1 VFVNPK
7 RRVEGEKMKLY
18 QVVVRDTLRRR
29 RRVLF
34 TALGVAIGVAAVV
47 AVLTVARAGETRI
60 YSEIDKYGPNMMVTP
75 AVNDLDLKLGD
86 LRLGSLAV
94 GTNHIPQEKVAEVR
108 QIADGAIREALGI
121 EDQGDIATIAPKLY
135 VDTTVNGTSVMAV
148 GFDPLQERAIKT
160 WWDISEGR
168 YPEGQNE
175 ALLGDRAS
183 SALGVDVE
191 DHISLNGE
199 DLIVVGILQ
208 ETGSQDDYQV
218 FAPLG
223 TVQKA
228 FRKEGS
234 ISSMDVR
241 ALCSACPVETI
252 ADSINK
258 SIPGV
263 RAVAVQQIAESEMN
277 LVMKINRFMLALA
290 AITLVVG
297 TFAVVSTMMSS
308 VHERTRDIGIMKA
321 VGASR
326 GQIVRMFVY
335 EAVAVGL
342 IGGILGYLSGTLLS
356 YVLGPLV
363 FDGLAISYAPQYL
376 LPALGIAIAVAIV
389 ASGYP
394 AFRASQVRVAESL
407 RAL

>member
-1 VFVNPK
+1 M
-7 RRVEGEKMKLY
+7 RRDEGKMKIY
-18 QVVVRDTLRRR
+18 QLVVRDTLRRR
-29 RRVLF
+29 RRALF
-34 TALGVAIGVAAVV
+34 TAVGVAIGVAAVV
-47 AVLTVARAGETRI
+47 AVLTVANAGEKRI

-75 AVNDLDLKLGD
+75 AINDLDLKLGD

-94 GTNHIPQEKVAEVR
+94 GNNLIPEGRVSEIR
-108 QIADGAIREALGI
+108 QITDGAIREALGI
-121 EDQGDIATIAPKLY
+121 QDQEDIATIAPKLF
-135 VDTTVNGTSVMAV
+135 VATTVNGTSVMAV
-148 GFDPLQERAIKT
+148 GFDPQQESALKT
-160 WWDISEGR
+160 WWDISKGR
-168 YPEGQNE
+168 YPEQQNE

-183 SALGVDVE
+183 SALGVDVG
-191 DHISLNGE
+191 DPISLNDE
-199 DLIVVGILQ
+199 ELTVVGVLQ

-228 FRKEGS
+228 FGKEGS
-234 ISSMDVR
+234 ISSVDVR

-252 ADSINK
+252 AASINK

-277 LVMKINRFMLALA
+277 LVMKVNRFMLALA

-297 TFAVVSTMMSS
+297 VFAVVSTMMSS
-308 VHERTRDIGIMKA
+308 VHERTKDIGIMKA

-342 IGGILGYLSGTLLS
+342 IGGIMGYVAGTLLS
-356 YVLGPLV
+356 YVLGPLI
-363 FDGLAISYAPQYL
+363 FDGLPMSYAPQYL
-376 LPALGIAIAVAIV
+376 LPALGLAIAVAIV
-389 ASGYP
+389 ASVYP

>member
-1 VFVNPK
+1 
-7 RRVEGEKMKLY
+7 MKIY

-29 RRVLF
+29 RRALF
-34 TALGVAIGVAAVV
+34 TAFGVAIGVAAVV
-47 AVLTVARAGETRI
+47 AVLTVANAGEKRI

-75 AVNDLDLKLGD
+75 AINDLDLRLGD

-94 GTNHIPQEKVAEVR
+94 GNNYIAEAKVSEVR
-108 QIADGAIREALGI
+108 QITDGAIRDALGI
-121 EDQGDIATIAPKLY
+121 QGQEDIATIAPKLY
-135 VDTTVNGTSVMAV
+135 VDATVNETSIMVV
-148 GFDPLQERAIKT
+148 GFDPQQERTIKS
-160 WWDISEGR
+160 WWDTSEGR
-168 YPEGQNE
+168 YPERQDE
-175 ALLGDRAS
+175 VLLGDRAS
-183 SALGVDVE
+183 SALDVSAG
-191 DHISLNGE
+191 DRININGDE
-199 DLIVVGILQ
+199 LTVVGVLQ
-208 ETGSQDDYQV
+208 ETGSPDDYQV

-223 TVQKA
+223 TVQNA
-228 FRKEGS
+228 FEKEGL
-234 ISSMDVR
+234 ISSIDIR
-241 ALCSACPVETI
+241 ALCSACPVESIT
-252 ADSINK
+252 DSINK

-277 LVMKINRFMLALA
+277 LVMKVNRFMLALA

-308 VHERTRDIGIMKA
+308 VHERSKDIGIMKA

-342 IGGILGYLSGTLLS
+342 LGGLLGYVSGTLLS
-356 YVLGPLV
+356 YVLGPLI
-363 FDGLAISYAPQYL
+363 FDGLAMSYATQYL
-376 LPALGIAIAVAIV
+376 LPAIGLAIAVAIV
-389 ASGYP
+389 ASVYP

>member
-1 VFVNPK
+1 
-7 RRVEGEKMKLY
+7 MI
-18 QVVVRDTLRRR
+18 QD
-29 RRVLF
+29 
-34 TALGVAIGVAAVV
+34 
-47 AVLTVARAGETRI
+47 
-60 YSEIDKYGPNMMVTP
+60 
-75 AVNDLDLKLGD
+75 
-86 LRLGSLAV
+86 
-94 GTNHIPQEKVAEVR
+94 QE
-108 QIADGAIREALGI
+108 
-121 EDQGDIATIAPKLY
+121 DIATIAPKLF
-135 VDTTVNGTSVMAV
+135 VATTVNGTSVMAV
-148 GFDPLQERAIKT
+148 GFDPQQESAIKT
-160 WWDISEGR
+160 WWDISKGR
-168 YPEGQNE
+168 YPEQQNE

-183 SALGVDVE
+183 SALGVDVG
-191 DHISLNGE
+191 DPISLNDE
-199 DLIVVGILQ
+199 ELTVVGVLQ

-228 FRKEGS
+228 FGKEGS
-234 ISSMDVR
+234 ISSVDVR

-277 LVMKINRFMLALA
+277 LVMKVNRFMLALA

-297 TFAVVSTMMSS
+297 VFAVVSTMMSS
-308 VHERTRDIGIMKA
+308 VHERTKDIGIMKA

-342 IGGILGYLSGTLLS
+342 IGGIMGYVAGTLLS
-356 YVLGPLV
+356 YVLGPLI
-363 FDGLAISYAPQYL
+363 FDGLPMSYAPQYL
-376 LPALGIAIAVAIV
+376 LPALGLAIAVAIV
-389 ASGYP
+389 ASVYP

>member
-1 VFVNPK
+1 
-7 RRVEGEKMKLY
+7 MKIH

-29 RRVLF
+29 RRLLF

-47 AVLTVARAGETRI
+47 AVLTVANAGEKRI
-60 YSEIDKYGPNMMVTP
+60 YREIDKYGPNMMVTP
-75 AVNDLDLKLGD
+75 AINDMDLKLGD
-86 LRLGSLAV
+86 LRLGNLAI
-94 GTNHIPQEKVAEVR
+94 GNNYIAEDKVPEIR

-121 EDQGDIATIAPKLY
+121 QDQGDIATIAPKLY
-135 VDTTVNGTSVMAV
+135 VDTTVNGTSVMVV
-148 GFDPLQERAIKT
+148 GFDSQQERAIKS
-160 WWDISEGR
+160 WWDISKGR
-168 YPEGQNE
+168 YPEQHDE

-183 SALGVDVE
+183 SALGVDAG
-191 DHISLNGE
+191 DRISINGE
-199 DLIVVGILQ
+199 ELTVVGVLQ

-228 FRKEGS
+228 FEKEGL
-234 ISSMDVR
+234 ISSIDVR
-241 ALCSACPVETI
+241 ALCSACPVESI

-277 LVMKINRFMLALA
+277 LVMKVNRFMLALA

-297 TFAVVSTMMSS
+297 AFAVVSTMMSS
-308 VHERTRDIGIMKA
+308 VHERTKDIGIMKA

-342 IGGILGYLSGTLLS
+342 LGGILGYVSGTLLS
-356 YVLGPLV
+356 YVLGPLI
-363 FDGLAISYAPQYL
+363 FDGLAMSYAPQYL
-376 LPALGIAIAVAIV
+376 LPALGLAIAVAVV
-389 ASGYP
+389 ASVYP

>member
-1 VFVNPK
+1 
-7 RRVEGEKMKLY
+7 MKIC

-29 RRVLF
+29 RRALF
-34 TALGVAIGVAAVV
+34 TAFGVAIGVAAVV
-47 AVLTVARAGETRI
+47 AVLTVANAGEKRI

-75 AVNDLDLKLGD
+75 AINDLDLKLGD

-94 GTNHIPQEKVAEVR
+94 GNNYIAEAKVSEVR
-108 QIADGAIREALGI
+108 QITDGAIRDALGI
-121 EDQGDIATIAPKLY
+121 QGQEDIATIAPKLY
-135 VDTTVNGTSVMAV
+135 VDATVNETSIMVV
-148 GFDPLQERAIKT
+148 GFDPQQERTIKS
-160 WWDISEGR
+160 WWDTSEGR
-168 YPEGQNE
+168 YPEQQDE

-183 SALGVDVE
+183 SALDVNAG
-191 DHISLNGE
+191 DRININGE
-199 DLIVVGILQ
+199 ELTVVGVLQ
-208 ETGSQDDYQV
+208 ETGSPDDYQV

-223 TVQKA
+223 TVQNA
-228 FRKEGS
+228 FEKEGL
-234 ISSMDVR
+234 ISSIDIR
-241 ALCSACPVETI
+241 ALCSACPVESIT
-252 ADSINK
+252 DSINK

-277 LVMKINRFMLALA
+277 LVMKVNRFMLALA

-308 VHERTRDIGIMKA
+308 VHERSKDIGIMKA

-326 GQIVRMFVY
+326 GQIVSMFVY

-342 IGGILGYLSGTLLS
+342 LGGLLGYVSGTLLS
-356 YVLGPLV
+356 YVLGPLI
-363 FDGLAISYAPQYL
+363 FDGLAMSYATQYL
-376 LPALGIAIAVAIV
+376 LPAIGLAIAVAIV
-389 ASGYP
+389 ASVYP

>member
-1 VFVNPK
+1 
-7 RRVEGEKMKLY
+7 MKIH

-47 AVLTVARAGETRI
+47 AVLSVAHAGEKRI
-60 YSEIDKYGPNMMVTP
+60 YSEIDKYGPNLMVTP
-75 AVNDLDLKLGD
+75 AVNDMDLKLGD

-94 GTNHIPQEKVAEVR
+94 GNNFIPQGRVPEIR
-108 QIADGAIREALGI
+108 HIADGAIREALGI
-121 EDQGDIATIAPKLY
+121 QDQEDIATIAPKLY
-135 VDTTVNGTSVMAV
+135 VDTTVNGTSIMVA
-148 GFDPLQERAIKT
+148 GFDPQQEIAIKS
-160 WWDISEGR
+160 WWDISKGR
-168 YPEGQNE
+168 YPEQESE
-175 ALLGDRAS
+175 ALLGSRAS
-183 SALGVDVE
+183 SALGVDTGDSVS
-191 DHISLNGE
+191 ISGE
-199 DLIVVGILQ
+199 ELTVVGVLQ

-223 TVQKA
+223 EVQKA
-228 FRKEGS
+228 FGKDGL
-234 ISSMDVR
+234 ISSIDIR
-241 ALCSACPVETI
+241 ALCSACPVESI
-252 ADSINK
+252 AESINK

-277 LVMKINRFMLALA
+277 LVMKVNRFMLVLA

-297 TFAVVSTMMSS
+297 AFAVVSTMMAS
-308 VHERTRDIGIMKA
+308 VHERTKDIGIMKA

-342 IGGILGYLSGTLLS
+342 VGGMLGYLSGTLLS
-356 YVLGPLV
+356 YLLGPLI
-363 FDGLAISYAPQYL
+363 FDGLEMSYAPQYI
-376 LPALGIAIAVAIV
+376 LPALGLAVAV
-389 ASGYP
+389 AVAASVYP
-394 AFRASQVRVAESL
+394 AFRASQVRVSDSL

>member
-1 VFVNPK
+1 
-7 RRVEGEKMKLY
+7 MKIY

-29 RRVLF
+29 RRALF

-47 AVLTVARAGETRI
+47 AVLTVANAGEKRI
-60 YSEIDKYGPNMMVTP
+60 YGEIDKYGPNMMVTP
-75 AVNDLDLKLGD
+75 AVNDMDLKLGD

-94 GTNHIPQEKVAEVR
+94 GNNYIAQDRVLEVR
-108 QIADGAIREALGI
+108 RIADGAIRESLGI
-121 EDQGDIATIAPKLY
+121 QDQEDIATIAPKLY

-148 GFDPLQERAIKT
+148 GFDPQQETAIRT
-160 WWDISEGR
+160 WWEIAKGR
-168 YPEGQNE
+168 YPEQQNE
-175 ALLGDRAS
+175 ALLGERAA
-183 SALGVDVE
+183 SALGLDAGVSV
-191 DHISLNGE
+191 SLNGE
-199 DLIVVGILQ
+199 EVVVVGILH
-208 ETGSQDDYQV
+208 ETGSADDYQV
-218 FAPLG
+218 FAPLA
-223 TVQKA
+223 TVQRA
-228 FRKEGS
+228 FGKEGL
-234 ISSMDVR
+234 ISSMDIR

-252 ADSINK
+252 ADSVNK

-277 LVMKINRFMLALA
+277 LVMKVNRFMLVLA

-297 TFAVVSTMMSS
+297 AFAVVSTMMSS
-308 VHERTRDIGIMKA
+308 VHERTKDIGIMKA

-342 IGGILGYLSGTLLS
+342 MGGILGYLSGTLLS
-356 YVLGPLV
+356 YVLGPLI
-363 FDGLAISYAPQYL
+363 FDSLEVSYAPQYI
-376 LPALGIAIAVAIV
+376 LPALGLAVAVAIV
-389 ASGYP
+389 ASVYP

>member
-1 VFVNPK
+1 
-7 RRVEGEKMKLY
+7 MKIY

-29 RRVLF
+29 RRALF

-47 AVLTVARAGETRI
+47 AVLTVARAGEKRI

-75 AVNDLDLKLGD
+75 AINDMDLKLGD

-94 GTNHIPQEKVAEVR
+94 GNNYIAQDRVSEVR

-121 EDQGDIATIAPKLY
+121 QDQEDIATIAPKLY
-135 VDTTVNGTSVMAV
+135 VDTTVNETSIMVV
-148 GFDPLQERAIKT
+148 GFDPQQERTIKS
-160 WWDISEGR
+160 WWDISKGR
-168 YPEGQNE
+168 YPEQPNE

-183 SALGVDVE
+183 SALAVDAG
-191 DHISLNGE
+191 DRIGINGE
-199 DLIVVGILQ
+199 ELTVVGVLQ
-208 ETGSQDDYQV
+208 ETGSADDYQV

-228 FRKEGS
+228 FGKEGL
-234 ISSMDVR
+234 ISSIDVR
-241 ALCSACPVETI
+241 ALCSACPVESI

-277 LVMKINRFMLALA
+277 LVMKVNRFMLVLA

-297 TFAVVSTMMSS
+297 ALAVVSTMMSS
-308 VHERTRDIGIMKA
+308 VHERIKDIGIMKA

-342 IGGILGYLSGTLLS
+342 LGGLLGYVSGTLLS
-356 YVLGPLV
+356 YALGPLI
-363 FDGLAISYAPQYL
+363 FDGLAMSYAPQYF
-376 LPALGIAIAVAIV
+376 LPALGLAIAVAIV
-389 ASGYP
+389 ASVYP

>member
-1 VFVNPK
+1 
-7 RRVEGEKMKLY
+7 
-18 QVVVRDTLRRR
+18 
-29 RRVLF
+29 
-34 TALGVAIGVAAVV
+34 
-47 AVLTVARAGETRI
+47 
-60 YSEIDKYGPNMMVTP
+60 
-75 AVNDLDLKLGD
+75 
-86 LRLGSLAV
+86 
-94 GTNHIPQEKVAEVR
+94 
-108 QIADGAIREALGI
+108 
-121 EDQGDIATIAPKLY
+121 
-135 VDTTVNGTSVMAV
+135 MAV
-148 GFDPLQERAIKT
+148 GFDPQQESAIKT
-160 WWDISEGR
+160 WWDISKGR
-168 YPEGQNE
+168 YPEQQNE

-183 SALGVDVE
+183 SALGVDVG
-191 DHISLNGE
+191 DPISLNDE
-199 DLIVVGILQ
+199 ELTVVGVLQ

-228 FRKEGS
+228 FGKEGS
-234 ISSMDVR
+234 ISSVDVR

-277 LVMKINRFMLALA
+277 LVMKVNRFMLALA

-297 TFAVVSTMMSS
+297 VFAVVSTMMSS
-308 VHERTRDIGIMKA
+308 VHERTKDIGIMKA

-342 IGGILGYLSGTLLS
+342 IGGIMGYVAGTLLS
-356 YVLGPLV
+356 YVLGPLI
-363 FDGLAISYAPQYL
+363 FDGLPMSYAPQYL
-376 LPALGIAIAVAIV
+376 LPALGLAIAVAIV
-389 ASGYP
+389 ASVYP